1 MGYLVVYGAGFLLP
15 QVGGFQVG
23 QMQLDGDGVFI
34 VGHAYGKI
42 PAPCSV
48 IKATHVPADRRGF
61 GRLQSH
67 KALDEEHAFF
77 TVAVRESVLDGV
89 VGHLFP
95 LAGFFILHIAGAYF
109 VELCLAHIMQQGA
122 QRKAFGAI
130 GFGVKVL
137 FHHHLVDIN
146 AVLHQA
152 AGAGAVIAGAGPAL
166 LAECKTLGG
175 CPTGESKITDAYNL
189 PCRKVIHTVGPVW
202 HGGTHGEAEKLAS
215 CYHTSFILAR
225 ENGIQSI
232 AFPCISTGVYHYPKE
247 EAARIAL
254 NAIGEEMAHGYEGE
268 VIVCCFSEEDAEVYR
283 KLLSC

>member
-1 MGYLVVYGAGFLLP
+1 M
-15 QVGGFQVG
+15 
-23 QMQLDGDGVFI
+23 DTT
-34 VGHAYGKI
+34 
-42 PAPCSV
+42 
-48 IKATHVPADRRGF
+48 KAT
-61 GRLQSH
+61 
-67 KALDEEHAFF
+67 
-77 TVAVRESVLDGV
+77 AVLFDFDGV
-89 VGHLFP
+89 VVDTETQYSHFWHEMGKQYLGMDDIEGRVKGQTLVYIYDTFFP
-95 LAGFFILHIAGAYF
+95 
-109 VELCLAHIMQQGA
+109 V
-122 QRKAFGAI
+122 GAI
-130 GFGVKVL
+130 
-137 FHHHLVDIN
+137 HR
-146 AVLHQA
+146 A
-152 AGAGAVIAGAGPAL
+152 AGPAL